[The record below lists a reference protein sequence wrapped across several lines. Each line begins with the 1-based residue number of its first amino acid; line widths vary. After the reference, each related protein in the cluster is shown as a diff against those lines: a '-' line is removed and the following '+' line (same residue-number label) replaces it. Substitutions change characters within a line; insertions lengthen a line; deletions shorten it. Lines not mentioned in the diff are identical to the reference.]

1 MSNAFKK
8 DLKGHGYFRKT
19 NLGLVS
25 GIALAT
31 SLVLSL
37 GISNAYAAETLPT
50 NSSEAVVNGAT
61 LNDEGEFVREENV
74 SVKEA
79 ELKAKVDEVKAA
91 GVTVEEKPTEVVG
104 KAKTETEE
112 TSLKKEAEAKV
123 DEQIKALEE
132 AKVEEAN
139 RQAEVEKINKLK
151 ETFISTPNKRFLI
164 LNHLLS
170 RELEND
176 YGKTKTF
183 TDFKSNMGNVQFLD
197 KDKINLSNPRHFKNI
212 SDEPLI
218 ETPKTVKTKMAEL
231 SNNVPK
237 EYKENIKKEQD
248 AYIIKV
254 RDGET
259 VSYNTTL
266 DQDSYL
272 RKEFGIDTISIEKT
286 YDFGLTKNP
295 DYFDVVTDKMAVE
308 SYILSKVIKSA
319 NPEDRNPSVTTK
331 YIYKDKNGNAIPF
344 NKLYAKVI
352 NDSIFNKQNL
362 LKESDVPLEAFKNP
376 EAVPIRGDYSLL
388 RKIGYK
394 GTATEDGGL
403 TQTFEHYFNNPQ
415 HYYNFSANSIYY
427 FRKKNL
433 LNDIDYEKIM
443 KPVSSNYHFVT
454 VIKLTDTG
462 LLQQQFVDEKGNEI
476 APTITSEKSD
486 KGTTVTVATPPN
498 EITYKGQTYLLQK
511 ENIPSSLVIKK
522 GINSVTFRYK
532 LQVVSEKGTPE
543 THEVPA
549 FNGGV
554 SPSDAPVVDIP
565 EYRAPLSM
573 VGNPEV
579 LEVPAFNGGVSP
591 SDAPVVDIPEYRA
604 PLSMVGNP
612 EVLEVPAFNGGV
624 SPSDAP
630 VVDIPEYRAPLS
642 MLGNTEKLDFPKYKS
657 PINGLDES
665 AGQKRQIYT
674 VKEKDLKV
682 KPLEQKQV
690 ENQSKVSV
698 KEISKEV
705 ELKQNGNTLPNTGTE
720 KNELYQLVGIT
731 ILSLL
736 GLVTIKSS
744 FKEK

>member
-1 MSNAFKK
+1 MKK
-8 DLKGHGYFRKT
+8 LSTKVKGHGYLKKT
-19 NLGLVS
+19 KLGLVS
-25 GIALAT
+25 GIILAS
-31 SLVLSL
+31 SLFVSL
-37 GISNAYAAETLPT
+37 GSNTFVFAEETNT
-50 NSSEAVVNGAT
+50 NSIENVAPKENNET
-61 LNDEGEFVREENV
+61 KDEFVREETV
-74 SVKEA
+74 TVKEA
-79 ELKAKVDEVKAA
+79 ALKAKVEEVKTA
-91 GVTVEEKPTEVVG
+91 GVTVEEKPAEAVG
-104 KAKTETEE
+104 VAKTETEE
-112 TSLKKEAEAKV
+112 TTLKKNAETKV
-123 DEQIKALEE
+123 DEEIKNLEA

-151 ETFISTPNKRFLI
+151 ENFISTPNKRFLI

-212 SDEPLI
+212 SDETLI

-319 NPEDRNPSVTTK
+319 NPEDRNSSVTTK

-362 LKESDVPLEAFKNP
+362 LKESDVPIEAFKNP
-376 EAVPIRGDYSLL
+376 EAIPIRGDYSLL

-443 KPVSSNYHFVT
+443 KPVSANYHLIT
-454 VIKLTDTG
+454 YKKLIDTG
-462 LLQQQFVDEKGNEI
+462 VVQQKFVDEKGNEI

-486 KGTTVTVATPPN
+486 KGSKVTVATPPN
-498 EITYKGQTYLLQK
+498 EIIYKDQTYLLQK
-511 ENIPSSLVIKK
+511 ENIPSSLVIEK
-522 GINSVTFRYK
+522 GINPVTFRYK
-532 LQVVSEKGTPE
+532 LQVVTDKGIPAIKEILEFNGKVVPNEAPTLEIPE
-543 THEVPA
+543 

-554 SPSDAPVVDIP
+554 VPNEAPTVEIP
-565 EYRAPLSM
+565 E
-573 VGNPEV
+573 
-579 LEVPAFNGGVSP
+579 FNGGVVP
-591 SDAPVVDIPEYRA
+591 NEAPTVEIPEYNGPVSKKGE
-604 PLSMVGNP
+604 PLVQP
-612 EVLEVPAFNGGV
+612 ELPAFELNNEQPEPDV
-624 SPSDAP
+624 EAP
-630 VVDIPEYRAPLS
+630 KPQQK
-642 MLGNTEKLDFPKYKS
+642 GQTKKS
-657 PINGLDES
+657 TFDETS
-665 AGQKRQIYT
+665 KKTKNEVQT
-674 VKEKDLKV
+674 SSE
-682 KPLEQKQV
+682 KPLPTKQEKEVVHQTVSEKVVSNKQV
-690 ENQSKVSV
+690 
-698 KEISKEV
+698 
-705 ELKQNGNTLPNTGTE
+705 LPNTGMSDTS
-720 KNELYQLVGIT
+720 LYYT
-731 ILSLL
+731 ISASVMSLL
-736 GLVTIKSS
+736 GMMSIKI
-744 FKEK
+744 KKKDMK

>member
-1 MSNAFKK
+1 MLAEE
-8 DLKGHGYFRKT
+8 T
-19 NLGLVS
+19 N
-25 GIALAT
+25 
-31 SLVLSL
+31 
-37 GISNAYAAETLPT
+37 T
-50 NSSEAVVNGAT
+50 NSTENVAPKENNET
-61 LNDEGEFVREENV
+61 KDEFVREETV
-74 SVKEA
+74 TVKEA
-79 ELKAKVDEVKAA
+79 ALKAKVEEVKTA
-91 GVTVEEKPTEVVG
+91 GVTVEEKPAEAVG
-104 KAKTETEE
+104 VAKTETEE
-112 TSLKKEAEAKV
+112 TTLKKNAETKV
-123 DEQIKALEE
+123 DEEIKNLEA

-151 ETFISTPNKRFLI
+151 ENFISTPNKRFLI

-212 SDEPLI
+212 SDEALI

-319 NPEDRNPSVTTK
+319 NPEDRNSSVTTK

-362 LKESDVPLEAFKNP
+362 LKESDVPIEAFKNP

-403 TQTFEHYFNNPQ
+403 TQTFEHYFNNSQ

-443 KPVSSNYHFVT
+443 KPVSANYHLIT
-454 VIKLTDTG
+454 YKKLIDTG
-462 LLQQQFVDEKGNEI
+462 VVQQKFVDEKGNEI

-486 KGTTVTVATPPN
+486 KGSKVTVATPPN
-498 EITYKGQTYLLQK
+498 EIIYKDQTYLLQK

-522 GINSVTFRYK
+522 GINPVTFRYK
-532 LQVVSEKGTPE
+532 LQVVTDKGISAIKEIPE
-543 THEVPA
+543 

-554 SPSDAPVVDIP
+554 VPNEAPTLEIP
-565 EYRAPLSM
+565 E
-573 VGNPEV
+573 
-579 LEVPAFNGGVSP
+579 FNGGVVP
-591 SDAPVVDIPEYRA
+591 NEAPTVEIPEYNGPVSKKGE
-604 PLSMVGNP
+604 PLVQP
-612 EVLEVPAFNGGV
+612 ELPAFELNNEQPEPDV
-624 SPSDAP
+624 EAP
-630 VVDIPEYRAPLS
+630 KPQQKEQ
-642 MLGNTEKLDFPKYKS
+642 TKKS
-657 PINGLDES
+657 TFDETS
-665 AGQKRQIYT
+665 KKTKNEVQT
-674 VKEKDLKV
+674 SSE
-682 KPLEQKQV
+682 KPLPTKQEKEVVHQTVSEKVVSNKQV
-690 ENQSKVSV
+690 
-698 KEISKEV
+698 
-705 ELKQNGNTLPNTGTE
+705 LPNTGMSDTS
-720 KNELYQLVGIT
+720 LYYT
-731 ILSLL
+731 ISASVMSLL
-736 GLVTIKSS
+736 GMMSIKI
-744 FKEK
+744 KKKDMK

>member
-1 MSNAFKK
+1 MKK
-8 DLKGHGYFRKT
+8 ENYTVKKLVTKVKGHGYLKKT
-19 NLGLVS
+19 KLGLVS
-25 GIALAT
+25 GIILAS
-31 SLVLSL
+31 SLFVSL
-37 GISNAYAAETLPT
+37 GSNTFVLAEETNT
-50 NSSEAVVNGAT
+50 NSTENVAPKENNET
-61 LNDEGEFVREENV
+61 KDEFVREETV
-74 SVKEA
+74 TVKEA
-79 ELKAKVDEVKAA
+79 ALKAKVEEVKTA
-91 GVTVEEKPTEVVG
+91 GVTVEEKPAEAVG
-104 KAKTETEE
+104 VAKTETEE
-112 TSLKKEAEAKV
+112 TTLKKNAETKV
-123 DEQIKALEE
+123 DEEIKNLEA

-151 ETFISTPNKRFLI
+151 ENFISTPNKRFLI

-212 SDEPLI
+212 SDEALI

-319 NPEDRNPSVTTK
+319 NPEDRNSSVTTK

-362 LKESDVPLEAFKNP
+362 LKESNVPIEAFKNP

-443 KPVSSNYHFVT
+443 KPVSANYHLIT
-454 VIKLTDTG
+454 YKKLIDTG
-462 LLQQQFVDEKGNEI
+462 VVQQKFVDEKGNEI

-486 KGTTVTVATPPN
+486 KGSKVTVATPPN
-498 EITYKGQTYLLQK
+498 EIIYKDQTYLLQK

-522 GINSVTFRYK
+522 GINPVTFRYK
-532 LQVVSEKGTPE
+532 LQVVTDKGISAIKEIPE
-543 THEVPA
+543 

-554 SPSDAPVVDIP
+554 VPNEAPTLEIP
-565 EYRAPLSM
+565 E
-573 VGNPEV
+573 
-579 LEVPAFNGGVSP
+579 FNGGVVP
-591 SDAPVVDIPEYRA
+591 NEAPTVEIPEYNGPVSKKGE
-604 PLSMVGNP
+604 PLVQP
-612 EVLEVPAFNGGV
+612 ELPAFELNNEQPEPDV
-624 SPSDAP
+624 EAP
-630 VVDIPEYRAPLS
+630 KPQQKEQ
-642 MLGNTEKLDFPKYKS
+642 TKKS
-657 PINGLDES
+657 TFDETS
-665 AGQKRQIYT
+665 KKTKNEVQT
-674 VKEKDLKV
+674 SSE
-682 KPLEQKQV
+682 KPLPTKQEKEVVHQTVSEKVVSNKQV
-690 ENQSKVSV
+690 
-698 KEISKEV
+698 
-705 ELKQNGNTLPNTGTE
+705 LPNTGMSDTS
-720 KNELYQLVGIT
+720 LYYT
-731 ILSLL
+731 ISASVMSLL
-736 GLVTIKSS
+736 GMMSIKI
-744 FKEK
+744 KKKDMK

>member
-1 MSNAFKK
+1 MGS
-8 DLKGHGYFRKT
+8 LH
-19 NLGLVS
+19 S
-25 GIALAT
+25 GIILAS
-31 SLVLSL
+31 SLFVSL
-37 GISNAYAAETLPT
+37 GSNTFVFAEETNT
-50 NSSEAVVNGAT
+50 NSIENVAPKENNET
-61 LNDEGEFVREENV
+61 KDEFVREETV
-74 SVKEA
+74 PVKKAELTDKVEEVKES
-79 ELKAKVDEVKAA
+79 
-91 GVTVEEKPTEVVG
+91 GVTVEEKPVESVG
-104 KAKTETEE
+104 VAKTETEE
-112 TSLKKEAEAKV
+112 TTLKKNAETKV
-123 DEQIKALEE
+123 DEEIKNLEA

-151 ETFISTPNKRFLI
+151 ENFISTPNKRFLI

-212 SDEPLI
+212 SDETLI

-319 NPEDRNPSVTTK
+319 NPEDRNSSVTTK

-362 LKESDVPLEAFKNP
+362 LKESDVPIEAFKNP
-376 EAVPIRGDYSLL
+376 EAIPIRGDYSLL

-443 KPVSSNYHFVT
+443 KPVSANYHLIT
-454 VIKLTDTG
+454 YKKLIDTG
-462 LLQQQFVDEKGNEI
+462 VVQQKFVDEKGNEI

-486 KGTTVTVATPPN
+486 KGSKVTVATPPN
-498 EITYKGQTYLLQK
+498 EIIYKDQTYLLQK
-511 ENIPSSLVIKK
+511 ENIPSSLVIEK
-522 GINSVTFRYK
+522 GINPVTFRYK
-532 LQVVSEKGTPE
+532 LQVVTDKGIPAIKEILEFNGKVVPNEAPTLEIPE
-543 THEVPA
+543 

-554 SPSDAPVVDIP
+554 VPNEAPTVEIP
-565 EYRAPLSM
+565 E
-573 VGNPEV
+573 
-579 LEVPAFNGGVSP
+579 FNGGVVP
-591 SDAPVVDIPEYRA
+591 NEAPTVEIPEYNGPVSKKGE
-604 PLSMVGNP
+604 PLVQP
-612 EVLEVPAFNGGV
+612 ELPAFELNNEQPEPDV
-624 SPSDAP
+624 EAP
-630 VVDIPEYRAPLS
+630 KPQQK
-642 MLGNTEKLDFPKYKS
+642 GQTKKS
-657 PINGLDES
+657 TFDETS
-665 AGQKRQIYT
+665 KKTKNEVQT
-674 VKEKDLKV
+674 SSE
-682 KPLEQKQV
+682 KPLPTKQEKEVVHQTVSEKVVSNKQV
-690 ENQSKVSV
+690 
-698 KEISKEV
+698 
-705 ELKQNGNTLPNTGTE
+705 LPNTGMSDTS
-720 KNELYQLVGIT
+720 LYYT
-731 ILSLL
+731 ISASVMSLL
-736 GLVTIKSS
+736 GMMSIKI
-744 FKEK
+744 KKKDMK